1 MRPRPVRRV
10 GSKVR
15 DPSGPSVQGA
25 VHPDLVLYNAGVDP
39 HRGDRLGRL
48 NLSSEGLLNRD
59 RLVLDACLRRR
70 IPVATVIGGGYDD
83 LEPLVERHSLV
94 FRAASEQAR
103 LHGL

>member
-1 MRPRPVRRV
+1 M
-10 GSKVR
+10 
-15 DPSGPSVQGA
+15 
-25 VHPDLVLYNAGVDP
+25 HPDLVLYNAGVDP

-83 LEPLVERHSLV
+83 LGPLVERHSLV

>member
-1 MRPRPVRRV
+1 
-10 GSKVR
+10 
-15 DPSGPSVQGA
+15 
-25 VHPDLVLYNAGVDP
+25 VLYNAGVDP